1 MAERIGYKNEIKV
14 YEGVKEKKAM
24 VIKCLCEG
32 MRLKDIIERTGVS
45 GTQIREW
52 NKDPVF
58 LRERY
63 VEMTLRM
70 GEMAGEALGV
80 LRDVMRDTE
89 AKAGDRVKAATE
101 VLDRSGFVVRRDLNL
116 NMNNSGERG
125 MVGKLSDNELIELL
139 EVVRKHESAIDVT
152 PPVSEED
159 AGCEEE
165 SQDDL
170 TKDD

>member
-14 YEGVKEKKAM
+14 YEGAKEKKAM

-32 MRLKDIIERTGVS
+32 MRLKDIVEKTGVS
-45 GTQIREW
+45 GVQIREW

-80 LRDVMRDTE
+80 LRDVMRDTD

-116 NMNNSGERG
+116 NMNNGGERG

-139 EVVRKHESAIDVT
+139 EVVRKHESAIDIT
-152 PPVSEED
+152 PQESS
-159 AGCEEE
+159 EEE
-165 SQDDL
+165 SKDDL
-170 TKDD
+170 AKDD